1 MNTYTIKKQTEELFS
16 LHLKVLKYILN
27 NKSFIWIQEKLKKD
41 FKRLNYLIIMDK
53 SESLSFDQNGK
64 LIGAYPISPIR
75 TQYRIHVEDVGSG
88 YAMCAID
95 ALGVAFTFGS
105 ITTIKTFE
113 RSSNSPIKIIID
125 PSLGEPPQY
134 DLYVTYKRI
143 SDDTESCAKIQCPI
157 IHFYSSKEAIS
168 LDQEL
173 NGIEI
178 LSFKEAYS
186 HAKKR
191 FIPSGMKAII
201 FSSLTG

>member
-1 MNTYTIKKQTEELFS
+1 MNPYRNKKQTEELFS

-41 FKRLNYLIIMDK
+41 FKRMSYLNIMEK
-53 SESLSFDQNGK
+53 SESLSFGQNGK
-64 LIGAYPISPIR
+64 LIGAYPISPNR
-75 TQYRIHVEDVGSG
+75 TQYRIHVEEVGSG
-88 YAMCAID
+88 FAMCAID
-95 ALGVAFTFGS
+95 ALGVAFTFGAT
-105 ITTIKTFE
+105 TTIKTFE

-134 DLYVTYKRI
+134 DLFVTYKRI
-143 SDDTESCAKIQCPI
+143 SDNTESCAKIQCPI
-157 IHFYSSKEAIS
+157 IHFYSSNEAIP
-168 LDQEL
+168 LDQRS

-191 FIPSGMKAII
+191 FSPSGMKAII
-201 FSSLTG
+201 FSSLSG